1 MKHIEKFEEFSY
13 HSDLFERGRK
23 KERNKRDIENY
34 KCLKCK
40 SQIKPIYQ
48 HTLKPIERLM

>member
-1 MKHIEKFEEFSY
+1 MKHLEKFEEFSY

-23 KERNKRDIENY
+23 NERNKRDIENY

-40 SQIKPIYQ
+40 SQIKPVYP